1 MLNKFREKLETK
13 INNIAKIFIK
23 IGIPPWIVSL
33 TGLVIIIISSIILLI
48 DRSTQGIIISLV
60 IFLIGNAMDALD
72 GPIARLTGKTSK
84 WGGIT
89 DSTLDKIGETIY
101 PYTLGY
107 TGIAQWSLIYIYI
120 VTAILISYLRARG
133 EAEGIYMRGIG
144 LMERAERI
152 ISLTIILLLYALTKI
167 DINVMLT
174 ILIILNIV
182 TMIQRTYYLHQS
194 LSES

>member
-33 TGLVIIIISSIILLI
+33 TGLIIIIISSIILLI
-48 DRSTQGIIISLV
+48 DKSTQGIIISLV